1 MGLRPARI
9 GVLLLSINFV
19 PAFARA
25 DTIMD
30 ALGDFTTADAIPNPG
45 TGGQGLADS
54 LQLGP
59 FFHLSGRTRITEIG
73 GFLNTCSNILINP
86 DCDPAAFF
94 VDIRRSFFG
103 VPDLNNLLG
112 TFALPLDPDP
122 LTTTYLSVDPQ
133 LVLPAGDYFA
143 IFRAADSSGD
153 NFLLSSS
160 EPGGL
165 DPRLFADFT
174 ILGLILGPDR
184 PADVTVLRAAT
195 RILGEPEPSLVP
207 EPGSLILA
215 LSGLTL
221 AAFAR
226 RNRC

>member
-9 GVLLLSINFV
+9 AVLLLSINFV

-94 VDIRRSFFG
+94 VDIRPSFFG
-103 VPDLNNLLG
+103 IPDLNNLLG
-112 TFALPLDPDP
+112 TFALPLDSDP
-122 LTTTYLSVDPQ
+122 LTSTYLSVDPQ

-143 IFRAADSSGD
+143 MFRAAGGSGD
-153 NFLLSSS
+153 NYLVGDSN
-160 EPGGL
+160 G
-165 DPRLFADFT
+165 LFADFT
-174 ILGLILGPDR
+174 ILGITQGPE
-184 PADVTVLRAAT
+184 VIVVRAAT
-195 RILGEPEPSLVP
+195 RILGEPEPSPIP